1 MINVDKASRFD
12 RMVKEKKNDELGL
25 FEKYEETLAEIRKR
39 IIKYKAKTVVDMGC
53 GTGNLC
59 GELSKEI
66 EALGIDK
73 SLEMLEG
80 AKRKYKHIKFK
91 IGSFS
96 DKPFIG
102 KWAGVVVTTYAFHG
116 LNSEEKKEAIKNMI
130 GYLKDDGRIIIGDY
144 MFKNKA
150 EKEECRNKLLSK
162 KRQDLWE
169 VIDGRY
175 YTDLEELKDYVKS
188 LGFKIISEHIV
199 NFTWIVEIYK

>member
-1 MINVDKASRFD
+1 MDKASRFD

-25 FEKYEETLAEIRKR
+25 FEKYEETLAKIRKR
-39 IIKYKAKTVVDMGC
+39 IIKYRAKTVVDMGC

-66 EALGIDK
+66 EVLGIDK

-91 IGSFS
+91 IGSFL
-96 DKPFIG
+96 DKPFIE
-102 KWAGVVVTTYAFHG
+102 KWAEVVVNTYAFHG

-144 MFKNKA
+144 MFKNKV

-175 YTDLEELKDYVKS
+175 YTDLEELEDYVKS
-188 LGFKIISEHIV
+188 LGFKIISEHMV
-199 NFTWIVEIYK
+199 NFTWIVEIY